1 MGKQD
6 EHVIEALGKTRVVV
20 KNGKVIE
27 VGEPKI
33 DYCPLFDK
41 YRGIK
46 EINPEAVKKNI
57 EFRIQ
62 DFGMCTSNRKL
73 RMKDFLSFG
82 VSETLGTLLDENV
95 IDCAVIVSEGCGTV
109 IITDPE
115 FVQGMAGRISAFLST
130 SPITEI
136 INTIGS
142 QNVLNPENAE
152 INQIKGTLK
161 AIDKGYKNIAVTV
174 VSAED
179 AKKLREIEKE
189 HDEIKL
195 YIFAAHVSEMS
206 KEEAKVLFDNAD
218 VITGCAS
225 KYVREIGEDRKIFK
239 AGASIP
245 IYGVTKD
252 GENFLKRR
260 IEKIGG
266 LKDKSNAKIPD
277 PLI

>member
-1 MGKQD
+1 MD

-20 KNGKVIE
+20 RDGKVVE

-33 DYCPLFDK
+33 NYCPLFDK
-41 YRGIK
+41 HRGIK
-46 EINPEAVKKNI
+46 EITSETVRKNI

-62 DFGMCTSNRKL
+62 DFGMCTPERKL

-82 VSETLGTLLDENV
+82 VSETLGTLLDEDL

-109 IITDPE
+109 IVTDPE

-130 SPITEI
+130 SPITQI
-136 INTIGS
+136 IDTIGPE
-142 QNVLNPENAE
+142 NVLNPKTAE
-152 INQIKGTLK
+152 INQVKGVLK
-161 AIDKGYKNIAVTV
+161 AIEMGYKNIAVSV

-179 AKKLREIEKE
+179 SKTLRDIEKKQ
-189 HDEIKL
+189 DGINI

-206 KEEAKVLFDNAD
+206 RKEAEELFDHTD
-218 VITGCAS
+218 IVTGCAS
-225 KYVREIGEDRKIFK
+225 LHVREVGEERKIFT

-245 IYGVTKD
+245 IYGVTES
-252 GENFLKRR
+252 GEKFLKRR

-266 LKDKSNAKIPD
+266 LKDKPNAKIPD